1 MFILLESATSGNE
14 KTWNISLSTDANQMK
29 LVFTPLFSGM
39 RNLFLLLLVHIF
51 ITGGHYKQL
60 NTISTKILTHTKF
73 LD

>member
-1 MFILLESATSGNE
+1 
-14 KTWNISLSTDANQMK
+14 
-29 LVFTPLFSGM
+29 
-39 RNLFLLLLVHIF
+39 LLLLVHIF